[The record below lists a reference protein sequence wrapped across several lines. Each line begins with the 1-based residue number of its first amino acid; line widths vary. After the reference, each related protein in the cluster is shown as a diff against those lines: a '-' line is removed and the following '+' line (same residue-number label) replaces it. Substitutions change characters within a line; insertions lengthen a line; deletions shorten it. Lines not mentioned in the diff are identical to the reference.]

1 MAEPSR
7 RRRRRSYASESN
19 PPARGPNIYWWLSD
33 EGRHAEHLE
42 RWKERKV
49 LRQKFADLNWFTVNQ
64 FQFSQKLVEQGVQHL
79 LQLRG
84 HYYPDLVRVFYY
96 NLKVQ
101 NGIVS
106 TRVKGVDIILV
117 DDIWTN
123 VAHLPIL
130 ANNLHVPNDF
140 GDFNKIVAYRS
151 FMRNPQQPLP
161 NRRYL
166 LVGHLRM
173 EERVLHY
180 LIVWLLCPRG
190 SNLAQCLETDLMLM
204 SAITQN
210 LKINWASLISDT
222 IVRAKRYER
231 AHLPYPLLISLI
243 CIYKGVDVTGE
254 RFLSVLPTHQI
265 EESALHQMGF
275 IRQGNMFV
283 RAEGDNAQDAEE
295 SDEAI
300 PMPDP
305 TNVAGSSHPPQ
316 EYSLER
322 VDVTGERFLS
332 VLPTHQIEESALHQ
346 MGFIRQGNMF
356 VRAEGDNAQDAEES
370 DEEDEAI
377 PMPHPTNVA
386 GPSHP
391 PQEYSLESISRQIE
405 AMAFMQQTR
414 MDDMMAYHNRR
425 YDEINTHLKEID
437 DKLAKLYVPD
447 SDDES

>member
-7 RRRRRSYASESN
+7 RRRRSYASEIT
-19 PPARGPNIYWWLSD
+19 PRARGPNIHGWISD
-33 EGRHAEHLE
+33 DGRHEEYLQM
-42 RWKERKV
+42 WKERKV
-49 LRQKFADLNWFTVNQ
+49 LRQKFVDLNWFTANQ
-64 FQFSQKLVEQGVQHL
+64 FQFSRQLVEQGVQHL
-79 LQLRG
+79 LQLQGR
-84 HYYPDLVRVFYY
+84 YYPDLVRVFYY
-96 NLKVQ
+96 NLKAH
-101 NGIVS
+101 NGIVY
-106 TRVKGVDIILV
+106 TRVKGVDIVL
-117 DDIWTN
+117 DHDIWTN

-130 ANNLHVPNDF
+130 ENNLHVPNDF
-140 GDFNKIVAYRS
+140 DDFNKILAYRS

-173 EERVLHY
+173 EERVVHY

-190 SNLAQCLETDLMLM
+190 SNLAQCFETDLMLM

-222 IVRAKRYER
+222 MVRAKRYDR
-231 AHLPYPLLISLI
+231 THLPYPLLISLI
-243 CIYKGVDVTGE
+243 CVYKGVDVTRE
-254 RFLSVLPTHQI
+254 KFLNVLPTHQI

-283 RAEGDNAQDAEE
+283 RAEGDNAQDADE

-305 TNVAGSSHPPQ
+305 T
-316 EYSLER
+316 
-322 VDVTGERFLS
+322 D
-332 VLPTHQIEESALHQ
+332 
-346 MGFIRQGNMF
+346 
-356 VRAEGDNAQDAEES
+356 
-370 DEEDEAI
+370 
-377 PMPHPTNVA
+377 VA

-405 AMAFMQQTR
+405 AMTYMQQTR
-414 MDDMMAYHNRR
+414 MDDMMAYHTLR